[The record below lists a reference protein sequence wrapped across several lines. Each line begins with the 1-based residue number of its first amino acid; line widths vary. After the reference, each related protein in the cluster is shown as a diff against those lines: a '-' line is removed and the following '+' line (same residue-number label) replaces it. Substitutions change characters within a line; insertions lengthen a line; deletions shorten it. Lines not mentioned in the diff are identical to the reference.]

1 MIRTLLTSALSLL
14 LIGFLAAPTRAAGP
28 EDAATKD
35 DVKDI
40 NESLKNIGADLRRL
54 IEDHKKLSMDF
65 AKDKA
70 EKGIEID
77 ALKDRLQKL
86 DKYTSDAVTDLSKKI
101 DDLNRR
107 LDKVTGPGGRPAFTI
122 DPTMGRLN
130 LVNSWDFPVTFNVDN
145 RRYVLAPQQQ
155 QVVDVPAGRV
165 MYEIV
170 SDGYGVIHPLQ
181 PLDIRPGQALTMQVF
196 RK

>member
-130 LVNSWDFPVTFNVDN
+130 LVNSWDFPD
-145 RRYVLAPQQQ
+145 RKS
-155 QVVDVPAGRV
+155 VV
-165 MYEIV
+165 
-170 SDGYGVIHPLQ
+170 
-181 PLDIRPGQALTMQVF
+181 
-196 RK
+196 

>member
-14 LIGFLAAPTRAAGP
+14 LIGFLAVPARAAGP
-28 EDAATKD
+28 EEDDLKEAIKKLDAK
-35 DVKDI
+35 I
-40 NESLKNIGADLRRL
+40 NGL
-54 IEDHKKLSMDF
+54 IEAHNKMV
-65 AKDKA
+65 
-70 EKGIEID
+70 KGLD
-77 ALKDRLQKL
+77 ADQKL
-86 DKYTSDAVTDLSKKI
+86 TESDIKDLKTKLEKLEKYTTDAVTDLSKRV

-107 LDKVTGPGGRPAFTI
+107 IDKLTPPGARISGTI

-130 LVNSWDFPVTFNVDN
+130 LVNSWDFAVTFNVDN

-196 RK
+196 